1 MRFVPIRE
9 LDMSI
14 ASAFR
19 SFAGRLLMAALSLA
33 FLLPAAAADAAALTP
48 KDNGRLSPVLQRLA
62 NPAVRGKPAAQRAAI
77 LDMAV
82 SGPGS
87 LVQGQG
93 GVLVTARFADG
104 VAARLDKLRAAGADV
119 VSSSRQRQTV
129 TLVVAPEHLASVA
142 AVPGVRAVWQ
152 VREPILYAEGS
163 CEGGAVISEGLGQ
176 LRVNDA
182 REAFELRGRGIT
194 IGVLSDS
201 FDTASGKAT
210 DAADDVAS
218 GDLPG
223 PAGTCAEQQ
232 LPVNVL
238 DEGPDEEGDEGRAM
252 LQIVHDL
259 APKAELAFATAFES
273 EEGFAENIERLARP
287 VSEGGA
293 GADVIV
299 DDVAWFEEPFFQDGP
314 VAVAINRVTE
324 DGKTYLSAT
333 GNDNSFDSGGNEIS
347 SWEAPSFRDS
357 GACPTAI
364 SSLSGFNGTHCMD
377 FDPTGA
383 TDNRFAV
390 TVAAGETLTV
400 DLQWAEPWDGVLT
413 DFDAFVLSEGEIVA
427 ASYEGN
433 AGPTGTQRPV
443 EILQWENS
451 SATSKTVQLVINRY
465 SGLSPRLKFIFLQ
478 GGISA
483 IEYPD
488 PGGEDVAGPAIFG
501 HAGAASAISVAAVP
515 FNNSNVVEPYS
526 SRGPVA
532 HYFGP
537 VEGPMPAAPLVT
549 PDLVPKPDLA
559 ATDCGATTFFAFLSG
574 GTWRFCGTSA
584 AAPHIAALAGL
595 VRQAKPSLSEQQVRD
610 ALADSAVPVGTFP
623 PEAVGAGLVDTFGA
637 IASLPG
643 PIEGGDGPS
652 EPGAP
657 LEPPAPSSRGVVP
670 QIAMPPAETP
680 APVAVAPQT
689 QILKRPRAVVHTR
702 TRTARLAFRFGSDQ
716 PGATFRCRFGRAP
729 YRPCSSRFTRRYGP
743 GRHVVKVK
751 ALGADGLLDP
761 TPAVLRFRVVRR

>member
-1 MRFVPIRE
+1 
-9 LDMSI
+9 MSS

-19 SFAGRLLMAALSLA
+19 SFSGRLLTATLSLA
-33 FLLPAAAADAAALTP
+33 LLLPAAEAGAATLGA
-48 KDNGRLSPVLQRLA
+48 KENGRLSPVLQRLA
-62 NPAVRGKPAAQRAAI
+62 SPAVRAKPAAQRAAI
-77 LDMAV
+77 LDVAAD
-82 SGPGS
+82 GPGS

-93 GVLVTARFADG
+93 GVLVTARFAAG
-104 VAARLDKLRAAGADV
+104 AGARLDELRAAGARI

-129 TLVVAPEHLASVA
+129 TLAVAPERLAAIA

-152 VREPILYAEGS
+152 LREPIVSAEGP

-176 LRVNDA
+176 LRVDDA
-182 REAFELRGRGIT
+182 RGAFELRGKGIT

-201 FDTASGKAT
+201 FDAAAGKAT
-210 DAADDVAS
+210 DAAADVAS

-238 DEGPDEEGDEGRAM
+238 DEGPAGKGDEGRAM

-287 VSEGGA
+287 VAEGGA

-357 GACPTAI
+357 GACPAAV

-390 TVAAGETLTV
+390 TVAAGETLTI

-413 DFDAFVLSEGEIVA
+413 DLDAFVLSEGEIVA

-443 EILQWENS
+443 EILQWENG
-451 SATSKTVQLVINRY
+451 SAASKTVQLVVNRY

-478 GGISA
+478 GGIRA
-483 IEYPD
+483 IEYPN
-488 PGGEDVAGPAIFG
+488 PGGEDAAGPSIFG

-515 FNNSNVVEPYS
+515 FSNGNAVEPYS
-526 SRGPVA
+526 SRGPVT

-537 VEGPMPAAPLVT
+537 VEGPLPAAPLLT
-549 PDLVPKPDLA
+549 PEQVPKPDLA
-559 ATDCGATTFFAFLSG
+559 ATDCGATTFFAFLSAR
-574 GTWRFCGTSA
+574 TWRFCGTSA
-584 AAPHIAALAGL
+584 AAPHAAAVAGL
-595 VRQAKPSLSEQQVRD
+595 VRQAEPTISGQQVRD
-610 ALADSAVPVGTFP
+610 ALAESAVPVGAFP
-623 PEAVGAGLVDTFGA
+623 PEAAGAGLVDAFGA
-637 IASLPG
+637 IAGLPG

-652 EPGAP
+652 EPGPP
-657 LEPPAPSSRGVVP
+657 LEPPAPSGRGIVQPVV
-670 QIAMPPAETP
+670 MPPAETP
-680 APVAVAPQT
+680 EPVAVAPQT
-689 QILKRPRAVVHTR
+689 QILERPRAVVRTR
-702 TRTARLAFRFGSDQ
+702 TRAARLVFRFGSDQ
-716 PGATFRCRFGRAP
+716 PVASFLCKFGRTP
-729 YRPCSSRFTRRYGP
+729 YRACSGRFTRRYGL
-743 GRHVVKVK
+743 GRHAVRVK
-751 ALGADGLLDP
+751 ALGAGGLSDP
-761 TPAVLRFRVVRR
+761 TPAVIRFRVVRR

>member
-1 MRFVPIRE
+1 MPIRKV
-9 LDMSI
+9 DMSF
-14 ASAFR
+14 ASPLRTFT
-19 SFAGRLLMAALSLA
+19 GGLLAAALSLA
-33 FLLPAAAADAAALTP
+33 LLLSAVEAGAATLTP
-48 KDNGRLSPVLQRLA
+48 KDNGRLSPALQRLA
-62 NPAVRGKPAAQRAAI
+62 DPAVRAKPAAQRAAI
-77 LDMAV
+77 LDVAA

-87 LVQGQG
+87 LVQERG

-104 VAARLDKLRAAGADV
+104 MTAELDELRAAGARI
-119 VSSSRQRQTV
+119 VSSSRERQTV
-129 TLVVAPEHLASVA
+129 TLAVAPEHLPAIA

-163 CEGGAVISEGLGQ
+163 CEGGSVISEGLGQ
-176 LRVNDA
+176 LRVDDA
-182 REAFELRGRGIT
+182 RAAFELRGRGIT

-201 FDTASGKAT
+201 FDTATGTAT
-210 DAADDVAS
+210 DAAADVAG

-223 PAGTCAEQQ
+223 PAGTCSEQQ

-238 DEGPDEEGDEGRAM
+238 DEGPADESDEGRAM

-273 EEGFAENIERLARP
+273 EEGFAENVERLARP

-333 GNDNSFDSGGNEIS
+333 GNDNTFDSGGNEIS

-357 GACPTAI
+357 GGCPAAV

-383 TDNRFAV
+383 TDDRFAV
-390 TVAAGETLTV
+390 TVAAGETLTI
-400 DLQWAEPWDGVLT
+400 DLQWAEPWDGVVT
-413 DFDAFVLSEGEIVA
+413 DLDAFVLSGGAIVA
-427 ASYEGN
+427 ASYEEN
-433 AGPTGTQRPV
+433 AGPAGTQRPV

-451 SATSKTVQLVINRY
+451 SAASKTVQLVINRF

-478 GGISA
+478 GGITA
-483 IEYPD
+483 IEYPQPD
-488 PGGEDVAGPAIFG
+488 GEDVAGPSIYG
-501 HAGAASAISVAAVP
+501 HAGAASAISLAAVP
-515 FNNSNVVEPYS
+515 FNNANVVEPYS

-537 VEGPMPAAPLVT
+537 VEGPLPAAPLVT
-549 PDLVPKPDLA
+549 PDLIPKPDLA
-559 ATDCGATTFFAFLSG
+559 ATDCGATTFFAFLSA

-584 AAPHIAALAGL
+584 AAPHAAAVAGL
-595 VRQAKPSLSEQQVRD
+595 VRQAKPTLPEQQVRD
-610 ALADSAVPVGTFP
+610 ALEDSADPVGAFP
-623 PEAVGAGLVDTFGA
+623 PEAAGAGLVDAFAA
-637 IASLPG
+637 IAGLPG

-652 EPGAP
+652 EPAPP
-657 LEPPAPSSRGVVP
+657 LEPPAPSTSGTVH
-670 QIAMPPAETP
+670 QIAMPPSQTP
-680 APVAVAPQT
+680 PTVAVAPQT
-689 QILKRPRAVVHTR
+689 QVLERPRAVVRTR
-702 TRTARLAFRFGSDQ
+702 SRTARLRFRFGSDQ
-716 PGATFRCRFGRAP
+716 PGATFLCKFGRAP
-729 YRPCSSRFTRRYGP
+729 YRACSSRFVRRYGL
-743 GRHVVKVK
+743 GRHVLRVK
-751 ALGADGLLDP
+751 ALGAGGLADP
-761 TPAVLRFRVVRR
+761 TPSVLRFRVTRR

>member
-1 MRFVPIRE
+1 
-9 LDMSI
+9 MSF
-14 ASAFR
+14 AAAFR
-19 SFAGRLLMAALSLA
+19 SFAGWLPTAALSLA
-33 FLLPAAAADAAALTP
+33 LLLPAAEADAAALTP

-62 NPAVRGKPAAQRAAI
+62 NPAVRSQPAAQRAAI
-77 LDMAV
+77 LDVAAN
-82 SGPGS
+82 GPGS
-87 LVQGQG
+87 LVQEQG
-93 GVLVTARFADG
+93 GVLVTVRFAG
-104 VAARLDKLRAAGADV
+104 GLAARLDELRAAGARI
-119 VSSSRQRQTV
+119 VSSSRERQTV
-129 TLVVAPEHLASVA
+129 TLAVAPDRLAAIA

-176 LRVNDA
+176 LHVDDA
-182 REAFELRGRGIT
+182 RDAFELRGRGIT

-201 FDTASGKAT
+201 FDTATGKAT

-238 DEGPDEEGDEGRAM
+238 DEGPDDEGDEGRAM
-252 LQIVHDL
+252 LQIIHDL

-287 VSEGGA
+287 VAEGGA

-333 GNDNSFDSGGNEIS
+333 GNDNTFDSGGNRIA

-357 GACPTAI
+357 GGCPVAV

-377 FDPTGA
+377 FNPTAG
-383 TDNRFAV
+383 TDNTFGV
-390 TVAAGETLTV
+390 TVEAGETLTV
-400 DLQWAEPWDGVLT
+400 DLQWAEPWDGVVT
-413 DFDAFVLSEGEIVA
+413 DLDAFILSGGSIVA
-427 ASYEGN
+427 ASYEEN
-433 AGPTGTQRPV
+433 AGPSGSQRPV

-451 SATSKTVQLVINRY
+451 SATSKTVQLVINRF

-483 IEYPD
+483 IEYPE
-488 PGGEDVAGPAIFG
+488 PGGEDAAGPAIFG

-526 SRGPVA
+526 SRGPVT

-537 VEGPMPAAPLVT
+537 VEGVLPAAPLVT
-549 PDLVPKPDLA
+549 PDLIPKPDLA
-559 ATDCGATTFFAFLSG
+559 ATDCGATTFFAFLSA

-584 AAPHIAALAGL
+584 AAPHAAAVAGL
-595 VRQAKPSLSEQQVRD
+595 VRQAKPSLSEQGVRD
-610 ALADSAVPVGTFP
+610 ALADSAVPVGAYP
-623 PEAVGAGLVDTFGA
+623 PEAAGAGLVDAFGA
-637 IASLPG
+637 IDGLPG

-652 EPGAP
+652 QPTPP
-657 LEPPAPSSRGVVP
+657 LEPSGRGTVHQVV
-670 QIAMPPAETP
+670 MPPAET
-680 APVAVAPQT
+680 APTTAAAPRT
-689 QILKRPRAVVHTR
+689 LVLKRPRAVVR
-702 TRTARLAFRFGSDQ
+702 TRSRTVRLAFRFGSDQ
-716 PGATFRCRFGRAP
+716 AGATFLCKFNRSAYRA
-729 YRPCSSRFTRRYGP
+729 CSSRFVRRYGL
-743 GRHVVKVK
+743 GRHVVRVQ
-751 ALGADGLLDP
+751 ALGAGGRLDP
-761 TPAVLRFRVVRR
+761 TPAVLRFRVVPR